1 MKIRIRNVLFNFLAI
16 VTVAA
21 VAFIGVNL
29 IAGAKG
35 YAVTSNSMAET
46 LMRGDVV
53 FVRQVSF
60 EELMPGDV
68 VTVRSSGDKFHFTHR
83 IVEIDKESRTI
94 TTRGD
99 ANNADDPMPTQA
111 ERIVGKMWYK
121 IPLVGYLSI
130 FFLNFSKTAGLIALA
145 IVAVSLV
152 VMNSVIIK
160 LKSKKKRGDSD
171 E

>member
-46 LMRGDVV
+46 LRRGDVV

-68 VTVRSSGDKFHFTHR
+68 VTVRSSGDNFHFTHR

>member
-16 VTVAA
+16 VTVIS
-21 VAFIGVNL
+21 VLFIGVNL

-46 LMRGDVV
+46 LNRGDVV
-53 FVRQVSF
+53 FVRKASF
-60 EELMPGDV
+60 DELQPGDV
-68 VTVRSSGDKFHFTHR
+68 ITVSSTGGKFHFTHR
-83 IVEIDKESRTI
+83 IVEIDKEKRTV

-99 ANNADDPMPTQA
+99 ANNADDPMPTEE

-121 IPLVGYLSI
+121 LPLLGYLSI
-130 FFLNFSKTAGLIALA
+130 FFLNFSRAAGLIALA
-145 IVAVSLV
+145 TVAVVLV
-152 VMNSVIIK
+152 LTNAVIIK

>member
-16 VTVAA
+16 VTVIA

-35 YAVTSNSMAET
+35 YAVTSNSMAGT
-46 LMRGDVV
+46 LERGDVV
-53 FVRQVSF
+53 FVRQISF
-60 EELMPGDV
+60 DELEPGDV
-68 VTVRSSGDKFHFTHR
+68 VTVRSTGDKFHFTHR
-83 IVEIDKESRTI
+83 VVEIDKEKRTI

-99 ANNADDPMPTQA
+99 ANNSDDPMPTQA

-121 IPLVGYLSI
+121 VPLLGYLSI
-130 FFLNFSKTAGLIALA
+130 FFLNFSKAAGLIALA

-152 VMNSVIIK
+152 VINTVIIK
-160 LKSKKKRGDSD
+160 VKSKKKRGDSD

>member
-16 VTVAA
+16 VTVIA
-21 VAFIGVNL
+21 VAFIGFNL

-46 LMRGDVV
+46 LTRGDIV
-53 FVRQVSF
+53 FVREISF
-60 EELMPGDV
+60 DELRPGDV
-68 VTVRSSGDKFHFTHR
+68 VTVRSSGGKYHFTHR
-83 IVEIDKESRTI
+83 VVEIDAEKRTV

-99 ANNADDPMPTQA
+99 ANDSDDPMPTEE

-121 IPLVGYLSI
+121 VPLLGYFSI
-130 FFLNFSKTAGLIALA
+130 LFLNFSRVSGLIALA
-145 IVAVSLV
+145 SVAVLLV
-152 VMNSVIIK
+152 VINTVVIN
-160 LKSKKKRGDSD
+160 LKSKKKRGGSD

>member
-46 LMRGDVV
+46 LRRGDVV

>member
-46 LMRGDVV
+46 LRRGDVV
-53 FVRQVSF
+53 IVRQVSF

>member
-1 MKIRIRNVLFNFLAI
+1 M
-16 VTVAA
+16 AA

-46 LMRGDVV
+46 LRRGDVV

>member
-1 MKIRIRNVLFNFLAI
+1 M
-16 VTVAA
+16 AA

-46 LMRGDVV
+46 LRRGDVV
-53 FVRQVSF
+53 IVRQVSF

>member
-16 VTVAA
+16 VTVIA

-35 YAVTSNSMAET
+35 FAVTSNSMAET
-46 LMRGDVV
+46 LKRGDVV

-60 EELMPGDV
+60 DELEPGDV
-68 VTVRSSGDKFHFTHR
+68 VTVRSTGDKFHFTHR
-83 IVEIDKESRTI
+83 VVGIDKEKRTI

-99 ANNADDPMPTQA
+99 ANNSDDPMPTEA
-111 ERIVGKMWYK
+111 ERIVGKLWYK
-121 IPLVGYLSI
+121 VPLLGYLSI

-152 VMNSVIIK
+152 VINTVIIK

>member
-1 MKIRIRNVLFNFLAI
+1 MKIRIRNVLFNFFAI

-35 YAVTSNSMAET
+35 YAVTSNSMAQT
-46 LMRGDVV
+46 LRRGDVV

-60 EELMPGDV
+60 EELAPGDV
-68 VTVRSSGDKFHFTHR
+68 VTVRSTGDKFHFTHR

-121 IPLVGYLSI
+121 VPLLGYLSI
-130 FFLNFSKTAGLIALA
+130 FFLNFSKTAGLIALVF
-145 IVAVSLV
+145 VAVSLV
-152 VMNSVIIK
+152 VINSVIIK